1 MPEELLASAVEL
13 VHQLRWVDVL
23 DVMVVSAL
31 FYGAISW
38 LRRAQ
43 SRFVVRGLAGAVAL
57 YFVARLLGMHLT
69 LFIFQAALTVAVVAL
84 VVIFQEDIRRA
95 FERIA
100 IRARLGTSRSA
111 PPWEQTVR
119 LVSRVA
125 TQLAAS
131 RTGALIVFT
140 GREPL
145 DRHLAGGV
153 PLQGQLS
160 EPLLHSIFD
169 PSSPGHDGALVVHLG
184 SADRFGVHLP
194 LSTQP
199 DAENRGTRHAAALGL
214 AERSDALVV
223 VVSEERGTISVAHT
237 GSIDVVKPREL
248 RERLTA
254 FIKAQAAER
263 RVGQG
268 GWLRRTALKLLSVVL
283 AVTAWAIV
291 ARSQAEVVERTV
303 TLPVVYRNVPH
314 HWLVEEP
321 VPGEVR
327 ATLSG
332 PAADVRA
339 LEPARLP
346 VTLDMS
352 EVEEGE
358 QIVTVDPATVRVPA
372 GVVLQRVHPRTVD
385 VVARRLVETRLRVTA
400 HTKGH
405 LPRGMVLE
413 ALRVEPERVTV
424 LVPAK
429 GRPLTHSL
437 ETVPLDLSELRTTTT
452 VERRVPLPADVDSL
466 DGSPLTV
473 KVTAVLKERSA
484 NRRPSPVGS
493 IAPP

>member
-1 MPEELLASAVEL
+1 MPEELLASAREL
-13 VHQLRWVDVL
+13 VRQLRWVDVV
-23 DVMVVSAL
+23 DVTVVSAL

-100 IRARLGTSRSA
+100 VRARLGNPKAA
-111 PPWEQTVR
+111 PPWERTVR
-119 LVSRVA
+119 LVCRVA
-125 TQLAAS
+125 TQLADS
-131 RTGALIVFT
+131 RTGALIIFP

-145 DRHLAGGV
+145 DRHLTGGV
-153 PLQGQLS
+153 ELHGELS
-160 EPLLHSIFD
+160 EPLLLSIFD
-169 PSSPGHDGALVVHLG
+169 PSSPGHDGGLVIHLG
-184 SADRFGVHLP
+184 AVDRFGVHLP

-199 DAENRGTRHAAALGL
+199 QAEQRGTRHAAALGL

-223 VVSEERGTISVAHT
+223 VVSEERGTISVAHA
-237 GSIDVVKPREL
+237 GAIDVVSPREL
-248 RERLTA
+248 RKRLTA
-254 FIKAQAAER
+254 FVKAQASER

-268 GWLRRTALKLLSVVL
+268 GWLRRTGLKLLSVLL
-283 AVTAWAIV
+283 AATAWVIV
-291 ARSQAEVVERTV
+291 AHSQAEVVERTV

-321 VPGEVR
+321 EPGEVR

-332 PAADVRA
+332 PAADVRG
-339 LEPARLP
+339 LDPARLP
-346 VTLDMS
+346 VTLDLS

-358 QIVTVDPATVRVPA
+358 QAVTVDPATVRVPA
-372 GVVLQRVHPRTVD
+372 GVVVQRVHPRTVN
-385 VVARRLVETRLRVTA
+385 VVARRLVEAQLRVTA

-405 LPRGMVLE
+405 LPRRVVLE

-429 GRPLTHSL
+429 GRPLIHSL
-437 ETVPLDLSELRTTTT
+437 ETAPLDLSELRTTTT
-452 VERRVPLPADVDSL
+452 VERRVLLPPEVDSP

-473 KVTAVLKERSA
+473 KVTAVLET
-484 NRRPSPVGS
+484 RPHPKPVGS
-493 IAPP
+493 DGAE